1 MYSNR
6 ILEYYM
12 QDTPLSSVVH
22 REQRT
27 SPGTSIFFAI
37 YARVPNRD
45 NRRIY
50 FRPTAPVRSAQPR
63 KNQILGYELS
73 REEFDSAENY
83 VFLFGRGPH
92 RSTHKYVYNN
102 YCCTIL

>member
-1 MYSNR
+1 
-6 ILEYYM
+6 M
-12 QDTPLSSVVH
+12 QDTPLRSVVH
-22 REQRT
+22 REQGNT
-27 SPGTSIFFAI
+27 PGTSIFFAI

-45 NRRIY
+45 DRRIY

-83 VFLFGRGPH
+83 VFLFGRGP
-92 RSTHKYVYNN
+92 RRYTSTSVYNN